1 MVSSTFMM
9 KLSQKGDLYM
19 FLVRENVKTQNI
31 FLNLKKVTK
40 KVYNIS
46 LSTLENIYTTV
57 FLILGKKHQ

>member
-46 LSTLENIYTTV
+46 LSTLKNIYTTV
-57 FLILGKKHQ
+57 FLMLGKKHQ